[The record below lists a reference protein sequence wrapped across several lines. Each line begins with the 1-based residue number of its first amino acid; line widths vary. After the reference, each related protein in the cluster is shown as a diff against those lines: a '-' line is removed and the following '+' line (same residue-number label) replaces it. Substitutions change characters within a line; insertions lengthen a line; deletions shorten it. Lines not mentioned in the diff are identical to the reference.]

1 LNNVPWWVFAAWF
14 AAAVL
19 ANTAVDSTNRLV
31 NAAAAAAIV
40 GAAWVVVQTH
50 KQIASRVWTIATVAC
65 FGAALASLVVYKS
78 NESSCTA
85 TNAAGQ
91 RVVIGTQLTDLGQRY
106 RREHPTE
113 NNDQILESLG
123 GLSADLAWTA
133 TSIRRCRLILGI
145 SGGLWIPLF
154 VVSAV
159 ATTASVGSARRMRK
173 PVRTKPRV
181 FVSYSHEDAAAAAR
195 LANLLR
201 ASNVDVV
208 IDTDA
213 MRPGERIPDFIDRSI
228 RDCDAVVSVISNRS
242 LLSAWVASETIKSFS
257 RNKWTPD
264 MTFVGCYLD
273 EEWFRPEFRLE
284 CTRQIDERL
293 QRIEQLLPDY
303 AARRIDSSDLNEEKT
318 RLYSLRNNLG
328 DILAV
333 LRDTLCLDIRDE
345 RFDESG
351 RRLVAAI
358 RMKGATAPA

>member
-14 AAAVL
+14 AAAVV
-19 ANTAVDSTNRLV
+19 ANAAMDSTNWLV

-40 GAAWVVVQTH
+40 GAAWAVVQTH
-50 KQIASRVWTIATVAC
+50 KQIAARAWTIVTVAC
-65 FGAALASLVVYKS
+65 FAGALAALVVYTS

-91 RVVIGTQLTDLGQRY
+91 RVVIGTQLTDLGLKY
-106 RREHPTE
+106 RQDHPNE
-113 NNDQILESLG
+113 NNDQILEALG
-123 GLSADLAWTA
+123 GLSPDLAWTA
-133 TSIRRCRLILGI
+133 ASIRRCRLTLGVA
-145 SGGLWIPLF
+145 GGLWIPLF
-154 VVSAV
+154 MVAAV
-159 ATTASVGSARRMRK
+159 AATAAVASARVTRT

-181 FVSYSHEDAAAAAR
+181 FVSYNHDDAAAATR

-201 ASNVDVV
+201 ANNVDVI

-264 MTFVGCYLD
+264 LTLIGCYLD
-273 EEWFRPEFRLE
+273 EEWFKPEFRLE
-284 CTRQIDERL
+284 CTRQIDDRL

-333 LRDTLCLDIRDE
+333 FRDTLCLDIRDE
-345 RFDESG
+345 RFEESG

-358 RMKGATAPA
+358 RTKGSAAPA

>member
-1 LNNVPWWVFAAWF
+1 LNNVPWWVFAAWL
-14 AAAVL
+14 AAAVG
-19 ANTAVDSTNRLV
+19 ANAAVDTTNRLV

-40 GAAWVVVQTH
+40 GAAWAVVQTQ
-50 KQIASRVWTIATVAC
+50 KPIASRAWTIATVAC
-65 FGAALASLVVYKS
+65 FAAALAALVIYKS

-91 RVVIGTQLTDLGQRY
+91 RVIIGTELTDLGLRY
-106 RREHPTE
+106 QQENPND

-123 GLSADLAWTA
+123 GRSADLAWTA
-133 TSIRRCRLILGI
+133 ASIRRCRLILGV

-154 VVSAV
+154 VVSAI

-173 PVRTKPRV
+173 PVRAKPRV
-181 FVSYSHEDAAAAAR
+181 FVSYSHDDSAAAAR
-195 LANLLR
+195 LARLLR
-201 ASNVDVV
+201 ANNVDVV

-228 RDCDAVVSVISNRS
+228 RDCDVVVSVISNRS
-242 LLSAWVASETIKSFS
+242 LMSAWVASETIKSFS
-257 RNKWTPD
+257 RNKGTAD

-284 CTRQIDERL
+284 CTRQVDERL

-303 AARRIDSSDLNEEKT
+303 AARRLDSSDLNEEKT

-333 LRDTLCLDIRDE
+333 FRDTLCLDIRDE
-345 RFDESG
+345 RFEESG

-358 RMKGATAPA
+358 RTKGSAAPT

>member
-1 LNNVPWWVFAAWF
+1 LNSVPWWVFAAWF
-14 AAAVL
+14 AAAVG
-19 ANTAVDSTNRLV
+19 ANAAIDSTNRLV

-40 GAAWVVVQTH
+40 GAAWAVVQTH
-50 KQIASRVWTIATVAC
+50 KQIAARVWTIVTVAC
-65 FGAALASLVVYKS
+65 FAAALAALVVYKS

-91 RVVIGTQLTDLGQRY
+91 RVVIGTQFTELGLRY
-106 RREHPTE
+106 RRENPND
-113 NNDQILESLG
+113 NNDQILEALG
-123 GLSADLAWTA
+123 GRSADLAWTA
-133 TSIRRCRLILGI
+133 GSIRRCQLIL
-145 SGGLWIPLF
+145 SVSAALWIPLF

-173 PVRTKPRV
+173 PVRAKPRV
-181 FVSYSHEDAAAAAR
+181 FVSYSHDDSAAAAR

-201 ASNVDVV
+201 ASNLDVV

-213 MRPGERIPDFIDRSI
+213 MQPGERIPDFIDRSV

-257 RNKWTPD
+257 RNKSTPE
-264 MTFVGCYLD
+264 MIFVGCYLD
-273 EEWFRPEFRLE
+273 EEWFKPEFRLE

-303 AARRIDSSDLNEEKT
+303 AAQRIDSSDLNEEKT

-333 LRDTLCLDIRDE
+333 FRDTLCLDIRDE
-345 RFDESG
+345 RFEESG
-351 RRLVAAI
+351 RRLVAAV
-358 RMKGATAPA
+358 RTKGSAAPT